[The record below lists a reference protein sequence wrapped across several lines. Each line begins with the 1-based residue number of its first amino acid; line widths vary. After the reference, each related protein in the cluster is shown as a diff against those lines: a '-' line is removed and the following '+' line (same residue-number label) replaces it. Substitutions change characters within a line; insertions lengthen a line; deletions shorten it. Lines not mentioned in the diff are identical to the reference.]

1 MCALGNKKNVLSLIL
16 TAAWSSDSVL
26 RGHSAF
32 PLPLLLW
39 DSFLSPTLCL
49 HFCRSLGFEPQ
60 GLIYPVKVLSFN
72 YELELPGF
80 FLPKGKDAPSQR
92 SECLGLRK
100 TSCVKRISSNDFQS
114 TCLHDGSRTKGIEEL
129 CDSILSA
136 PDRNESTMSL
146 GSGISLIRVHIL
158 SLPLTACT

>member
-1 MCALGNKKNVLSLIL
+1 MQLMLLQNNEQEQPTTKTCLAPDTSKAEVERVQGMCALGNKKNVLSLVL
-16 TAAWSSDSVL
+16 TAAWGSDSVL

-39 DSFLSPTLCL
+39 DSFLSPTRCL

-72 YELELPGF
+72 YELELSGF

-100 TSCVKRISSNDFQS
+100 TSCV
-114 TCLHDGSRTKGIEEL
+114 E
-129 CDSILSA
+129 
-136 PDRNESTMSL
+136 
-146 GSGISLIRVHIL
+146 V
-158 SLPLTACT
+158 